1 MAGPS
6 CRKPRSMLR
15 LSALSLVLLLGGFA
29 TAQTVYKWTD
39 DQGVVHFS
47 DNPPPRGQQFEKQD
61 ISPPPPPPTA
71 ERGSGASTS
80 GTASEEKFEGPARVI
95 LTQND
100 SFPRG
105 GTSRHLI
112 GVVKNVG
119 GAPAARVRITA
130 HITDP
135 EGRECDSEDI
145 DVAPPTLEPGASGN
159 FDTTIDSPCFAD
171 GGGSVDAAPT
181 WE

>member
-1 MAGPS
+1 MF
-6 CRKPRSMLR
+6 R
-15 LSALSLVLLLGGFA
+15 LSALSLILLLGTYA

-39 DQGVVHFS
+39 EQGVVHFS

-61 ISPPPPPPTA
+61 IPPPPPPPPTVAGA
-71 ERGSGASTS
+71 EAGAP
-80 GTASEEKFEGPARVI
+80 GTTSEEKFEGPARVI
-95 LTQND
+95 LTKND

-105 GTSRHLI
+105 GTSRHVI

-130 HITDP
+130 HITDA
-135 EGRECDSEDI
+135 EGRACESEDI
-145 DVAPPTLEPGASGN
+145 DVAPSRLDPGASGN

-171 GGGSVDAAPT
+171 GGGSVDAAPQ